1 MKINWGIAE
10 VVLAAIVISVGW
22 AVSVEVR
29 MAQHKSLENI
39 SQRLGN
45 IEELM
50 LPVLVDF
57 KTRQEVEKRLAE
69 RGYRT
74 APPEPISEFMEDH
87 DHDPPSIEEVIE
99 EESSKAE
106 DWARDAIRQ
115 DMLP

>member
-10 VVLAAIVISVGW
+10 VALAAVVIAVGW
-22 AVSVEVR
+22 AISVEVR
-29 MAQHKSLENI
+29 MAQHKSIENI
-39 SQRLGN
+39 SQRLEN

-74 APPEPISEFMEDH
+74 PPPEPIGEFMEH
-87 DHDPPSIEEVIE
+87 DHSPSIAEEIME

-106 DWARDAIRQ
+106 SWARDAIRQ
-115 DMLP
+115 EAMP